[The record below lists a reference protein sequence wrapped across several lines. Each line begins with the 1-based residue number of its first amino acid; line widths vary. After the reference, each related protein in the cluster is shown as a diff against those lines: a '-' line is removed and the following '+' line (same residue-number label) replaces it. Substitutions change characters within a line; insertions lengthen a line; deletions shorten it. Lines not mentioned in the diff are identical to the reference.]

1 MARVAETTRA
11 STAPAVNNAVERA
24 PVAPTADKEKVLP
37 LPRWL
42 TRVYYIF
49 PIILYIPDGIFN
61 FYVYTDGAKPPS
73 ADPVTQAGFFAL
85 WTFVSIGLV
94 GMAYLFSVLAPW
106 HWGQGHK
113 IQAIFCGV
121 GLLVATA
128 ITTWNSLAYRSET
141 FTKFNTD
148 QWIYNIWP
156 QLKAANVSIT
166 MILVAVAPPF
176 WGLFWAIVQPTRTGR
191 TLEQIQESHAEK
203 LLRTQQEAELKATRA
218 EANAR
223 VRAAQLKGMAATAA
237 AARTQARAAFG
248 RKDEQDGN
256 VVEGQVIVESDELPA
271 IAAPS
276 DSPADSG
283 SSHNVIQYPT
293 FAPSS
298 GRDLAAAGGRGGMTF
313 SNHAAAASPTTH
325 AAPSGARVGM
335 AQPALGFDADVQGA
349 AGVPAS
355 DAVSFTPR
363 RPATLLGNDLAAA
376 SQPYEM
382 SDAEAMTG
390 TSGPRRA
397 MRRPNEL
404 GTLNR
409 TMNEP
414 LPPNVAESIGD
425 VMRELRAASG
435 KKTIASTVLVPAV
448 AERLGV
454 DNATAQKLIGRYS
467 KAESQRTARN

>member
-1 MARVAETTRA
+1 M
-11 STAPAVNNAVERA
+11 
-24 PVAPTADKEKVLP
+24 LP

-42 TRVYYIF
+42 TRLYYIF

-61 FYVYTDGAKPPS
+61 FFVYTDGVNPP
-73 ADPVTQAGFFAL
+73 AGQPLVQAGFFAL
-85 WTFVSIGLV
+85 WTFVAIGLV

-113 IQAIFCGV
+113 IQALFCGL
-121 GLLVATA
+121 GLLIATG
-128 ITTWNSLAYRSET
+128 ITTWNSLAYRSISFKT
-141 FTKFNTD
+141 FNTD

-156 QLKAANVSIT
+156 QLKSANISIT

-191 TLEQIQESHAEK
+191 TLQQINEGHAEK
-203 LLRTQQEAELKATRA
+203 LLRTQQDAELKAARA

-223 VRAAQLKGMAATAA
+223 IRAAQLKGMAATAT
-237 AARTQARAAFG
+237 AARVQARAAFG
-248 RKDEQDGN
+248 RKDEQDGD
-256 VVEGQVIVESDELPA
+256 VVEGQIIVESGELPA

-293 FAPSS
+293 FTPSA
-298 GRDLAAAGGRGGMTF
+298 GRDLAAAGSRGGMTF
-313 SNHAAAASPTTH
+313 SNHAAAAAPATH
-325 AAPSGARVGM
+325 AAPSGARASM
-335 AQPALGFDADVQGA
+335 AQPSLGFGADVQGS

-363 RPATLLGNDLAAA
+363 RPATLFGSDLAAA

-397 MRRPNEL
+397 MHRPNEL

-409 TMNEP
+409 TLNEP
-414 LPPNVAESIGD
+414 LPPNVVEATPRSCASSCLQRQEDHRLQRAGPRRRRAPWRRQEHRAE
-425 VMRELRAASG
+425 AAQSLLQG
-435 KKTIASTVLVPAV
+435 RV
-448 AERLGV
+448 A
-454 DNATAQKLIGRYS
+454 AH
-467 KAESQRTARN
+467 RTQLTHP

>member
-11 STAPAVNNAVERA
+11 SSAPAANDAVERA
-24 PVAPTADKEKVLP
+24 PAAPTADKEKVLP

-61 FYVYTDGAKPPS
+61 FYVYTDGVKPPS
-73 ADPVTQAGFFAL
+73 ADPVMQAGFFAL

-113 IQAIFCGV
+113 IQAIFCGI

-141 FTKFNTD
+141 FNTLQD
-148 QWIYNIWP
+148 RPVDLQH
-156 QLKAANVSIT
+156 LAAT
-166 MILVAVAPPF
+166 QGRQRLDHHDPGRRRAAVLGPLLGHRPAD
-176 WGLFWAIVQPTRTGR
+176 ATGR

-223 VRAAQLKGMAATAA
+223 VRAAQTKGMAATAA

-271 IAAPS
+271 IAAPP

-363 RPATLLGNDLAAA
+363 RPATLLGNDSPPRA
-376 SQPYEM
+376 SP
-382 SDAEAMTG
+382 T
-390 TSGPRRA
+390 R
-397 MRRPNEL
+397 
-404 GTLNR
+404 
-409 TMNEP
+409 
-414 LPPNVAESIGD
+414 
-425 VMRELRAASG
+425 
-435 KKTIASTVLVPAV
+435 
-448 AERLGV
+448 
-454 DNATAQKLIGRYS
+454 
-467 KAESQRTARN
+467 